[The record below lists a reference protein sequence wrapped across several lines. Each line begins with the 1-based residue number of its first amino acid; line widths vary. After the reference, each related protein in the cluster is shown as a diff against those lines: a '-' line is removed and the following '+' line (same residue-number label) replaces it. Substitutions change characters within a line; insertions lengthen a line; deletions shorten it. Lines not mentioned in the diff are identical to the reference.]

1 MKKISF
7 FALLLVLI
15 SCNKNNEKIEAMNIS
30 YPDYFP
36 SPVYAVSSNQFT
48 FERFNLGKKLFFEKR
63 FSSDNSI
70 SCGSCHS
77 QTHAFADHNIPFSF
91 GVGGAVGT
99 RNSPS
104 IVNLA
109 WSPSFMWDGGVNH
122 LEVFPIAPITNHL
135 EMNESIAGVLE
146 KLNAD
151 ETYRQLFKKAYGNE
165 QITDQAMLK
174 AMAVYMYSI
183 VSYNSKYDQYRKGET
198 TLTSN
203 ETQGMQLFQ
212 QKCASCHTEPLFT
225 NYSYQNNGLDSVF
238 SDLGRALITQNA
250 SDEGKFKVP
259 TLRNIELTYP
269 YMHDGRFWT
278 LQQVLNHYSSGV
290 KQSSTLAP
298 SLSGGIPLTSEEKAL
313 IIDFLETLT
322 DYDLLGNQLYYE

>member
-1 MKKISF
+1 MKQIF
-7 FALLLVLI
+7 FFSLLLVLI
-15 SCNKNNEKIEAMNIS
+15 SCNKNNEKIEALNLS

-36 SPVYAVSSNQFT
+36 SPVYDVSTNKFT
-48 FERFNLGKKLFFEKR
+48 MDRFNLGKKLFFETR
-63 FSSDNSI
+63 LSSDNSI

-77 QTHAFADHNIPFSF
+77 QTHAFADHNIPLSF
-91 GVGGAVGT
+91 GVGGATGT

-151 ETYRQLFKKAYGNE
+151 PTYRQMFKKAYGND

-174 AMAVYMYSI
+174 ALAVYMYTI

-198 TLTSN
+198 NLTAN
-203 ETQGMQLFQ
+203 EMQGLQLFQ
-212 QKCASCHTEPLFT
+212 QKCASCHSEPLFT
-225 NYSYQNNGLDSVF
+225 NYSFQNNGLDSLF
-238 SDLGRALITQNA
+238 NDLGRALITQNS

-259 TLRNIELTYP
+259 SLRNIELTYP

-278 LQQVLNHYSSGV
+278 LEQVLNHYSSGV

-298 SLSGGIPLTSEEKAL
+298 GLSGGIPLTSEEKAL

-322 DYDLLGNQLYYE
+322 DYDLLGNQFLYE